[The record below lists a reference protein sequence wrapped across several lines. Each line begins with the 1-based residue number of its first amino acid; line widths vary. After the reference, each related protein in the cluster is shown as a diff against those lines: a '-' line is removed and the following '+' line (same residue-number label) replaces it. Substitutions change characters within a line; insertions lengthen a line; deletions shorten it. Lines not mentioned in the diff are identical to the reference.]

1 MFPLLSSKNSPA
13 HFTDR
18 SSWVHARCEFRQN
31 YRPRIRPRI
40 NHDKWDSVVCVTLS
54 FVQQTLNC
62 WMLHVVSVCTPCC
75 MLLRRVWM
83 SQQLPTFILFHD
95 RRGVAQQR
103 WIRLH
108 SSSNI
113 GGATHAHYTW
123 SRKSYGLHP
132 SHDALQVLTLLGVVA
147 SFAHHC
153 RHGRN
158 YSQHCWPNIVWSCC
172 IRLHTTAKR
181 DAITPNTVRPTML
194 GVVASVCT
202 PCGMLSRKVW
212 NLSNFLANNS
222 QHFFCSVIFGPTK
235 LGVVAP
241 VCM

>member
-1 MFPLLSSKNSPA
+1 MFPLLSSKNSPS
-13 HFTDR
+13 HFTYR

-83 SQQLPTFILFHD
+83 SQQLPTFLLFHD
-95 RRGVAQQR
+95 RRSVAQQR

-123 SRKSYGLHP
+123 SRKSYGLYP

-158 YSQHCWPNIVWSCC
+158 YSQNCWPNIVWSCC

-194 GVVASVCT
+194 GIVATVCT

-212 NLSNFLANNS
+212 NRLNFLANNS